1 MGDFVGA
8 AVGAAQADMARVLAA
23 ANAIQ
28 AQYNSTKP
36 LMTAQT
42 ATGGRA
48 DQELGDWNALCN
60 QVLSLLG
67 GLAGAAQAIV
77 ADTQAQAEAAL
88 KKNPSLAHV
97 S

>member
-8 AVGAAQADMARVLAA
+8 AVGAAQADMAKVLAA
-23 ANAIQ
+23 ASAIQ
-28 AQYNSTKP
+28 AQYNSTRP

-42 ATGGRA
+42 AAGGRA
-48 DQELGDWNALCN
+48 DQDMGDWNALCN

-67 GLAGAAQAIV
+67 GLAGATQTIV
-77 ADTQAQAEAAL
+77 ADTRAQAEAAL
-88 KKNPSLAHV
+88 KKDPGLARV